1 MYNIFLKIVSI
12 IQVTK
17 INCITL
23 LWISRSMHEQL
34 EILLRHYYD
43 TENYSKAIIEILSQL

>member
-23 LWISRSMHEQL
+23 LWISRSKHEQL